1 MKLFHR
7 DLGGSG
13 KPPLAILH
21 GFLGSSRNWQ
31 TAGRELAA
39 DFHVLALDL
48 RNHGQSPHD
57 PDGSFGAMAADVIEW
72 LDASGIAR
80 IHLLGHSLGGKV
92 AMRIACSRPKR
103 IESIIV
109 ADIAPREY
117 PGGSAEVEAMARLDL
132 STLAS
137 RQEADTRL
145 AAAVPDRA
153 TRQFLLTNLL
163 RRDGGSFEWQAN
175 LPALLAALADLKKSP
190 LAPRDRFEGRALFLR
205 GDRSGFVRPE
215 DESLIRGHFPRAE
228 IAAIDGAGHN
238 IHIDA
243 LPAFAAQIRRFAGG
257 R

>member
-13 KPPLAILH
+13 KPPLVILH

-39 DFHVLALDL
+39 DFHTQALDL

-57 PDGSFGAMAADVIEW
+57 PDGSLGAMAADVIEW

-80 IHLLGHSLGGKV
+80 THLLGHSLGGKV
-92 AMRIACSRPKR
+92 AMRIACSRPER
-103 IESIIV
+103 IESLIV
-109 ADIAPREY
+109 VDIAPREY
-117 PGGSAEVEAMARLDL
+117 PGGSAMAEAMARLDL
-132 STLAS
+132 STIAS
-137 RQEADTRL
+137 RQEADEML
-145 AAAVPDRA
+145 EAAVPDRA
-153 TRQFLLTNLL
+153 TRQFLLTNLQ
-163 RRDGGSFEWQAN
+163 RREDGSFEWQAN
-175 LPALLAALADLKKSP
+175 LPALLAALPELKKSP

-205 GDRSGFVRPE
+205 GGRSGFVRPE
-215 DESLIRGHFPRAE
+215 DESLIRGHFHRAE

-238 IHIDA
+238 LHIDER
-243 LPAFAAQIRRFAGG
+243 LAFAAEIRRFAGG